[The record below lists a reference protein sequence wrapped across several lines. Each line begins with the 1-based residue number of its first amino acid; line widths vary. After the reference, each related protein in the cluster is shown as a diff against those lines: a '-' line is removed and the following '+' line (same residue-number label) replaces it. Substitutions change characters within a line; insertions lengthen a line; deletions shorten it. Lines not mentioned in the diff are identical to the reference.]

1 MTDLEE
7 RMEMTPREMRDT
19 TRFLESIRM
28 GVGPLN
34 AAIAIGW
41 TPSKLKKLMGDPE
54 FAELVSVS
62 VERRLESS
70 EQVLYELA
78 QGGHFKALQMVL
90 YNERSSKWRDLRHIE
105 VQQATTL
112 DVGVV
117 VSVKA
122 SVLELLREQG
132 VAALQAPLDV
142 IDVESSEP
150 SD

>member
-1 MTDLEE
+1 MSVIEDAL
-7 RMEMTPREMRDT
+7 RKSSAQRPRSNFIASGWGSRVA
-19 TRFLESIRM
+19 S
-28 GVGPLN
+28 
-34 AAIAIGW
+34 AAAPEVQARHFRAAA
-41 TPSKLKKLMGDPE
+41 TDPE
-54 FAELVSVS
+54 VIELVDISI
-62 VERRLESS
+62 ERRLESS